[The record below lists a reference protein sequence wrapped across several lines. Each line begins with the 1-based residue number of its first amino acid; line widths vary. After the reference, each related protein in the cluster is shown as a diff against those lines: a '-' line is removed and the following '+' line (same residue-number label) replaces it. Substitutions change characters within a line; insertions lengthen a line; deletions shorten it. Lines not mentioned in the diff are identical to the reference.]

1 MSLQNQIV
9 KRRIKRLGPIGKVV
23 GLLTAGFVS
32 LIGLAAGLS
41 PEVILLRA
49 LIASITIG
57 SIVGFGISVI
67 HVANTKRE

>member
-9 KRRIKRLGPIGKVV
+9 KRRIKRLGPVGKIV
-23 GLLTAGFVS
+23 GLLTAGLVS
-32 LIGLAAGLS
+32 LIGLAAGLE

-49 LIASITIG
+49 LIASFAIG
-57 SIVGFGISVI
+57 SLVGFGVSVI